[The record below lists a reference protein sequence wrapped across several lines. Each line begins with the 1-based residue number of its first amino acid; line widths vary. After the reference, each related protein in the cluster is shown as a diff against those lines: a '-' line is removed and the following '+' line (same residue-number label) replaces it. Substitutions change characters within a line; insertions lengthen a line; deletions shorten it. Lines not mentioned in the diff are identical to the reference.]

1 MKRFSDRFPTFFDW
15 EHQAGNSNYAKQ
27 IRRLHYFYP
36 NATLSQLSG
45 RRRLPSKKLSIDLV
59 DPRGL
64 KPKERIKRIDSLSV
78 LNKIRR
84 GEDPQTAI
92 DASDLSDST
101 LKTYLKN
108 NIRFLKNSVKVSKVD
123 KIPREMIIKEDSNEI
138 PIIIKNSK
146 NASIIG
152 KYHNAVR
159 HFLDTGDDSK
169 LKKFKKT
176 RIKDVDGI
184 THSLEINSDKIIE
197 IEDRKEEPEAF
208 EIYKT

>member
-1 MKRFSDRFPTFFDW
+1 MRRFSDRFPTFFDW
-15 EHQAGNSNYAKQ
+15 RLQAENSNYAKQ
-27 IRRLHYFYP
+27 IQRLHYFYP

-45 RRRLPSKKLSIDLV
+45 RDRLPSKKLSIHVV

-64 KPKERIKRIDSLSV
+64 KPKERVNRVNSLSV

-84 GEDPQTAI
+84 GENPRTVI
-92 DASDLSDST
+92 DDSDLSDST

-108 NIRFLKNSVKVSKVD
+108 NIRFLKNSIKISKVD
-123 KIPREMIIKEDSNEI
+123 KIPREMIIKEDGNEI
-138 PIIIKNSK
+138 PIITKNSK

-152 KYHNAVR
+152 QYHNAVR
-159 HFLDTGDDSK
+159 YFLDTGDNSK

-176 RIKDVDGI
+176 RIKDVDGT
-184 THSLEINSDKIIE
+184 THSLETNSDKIIE
-197 IEDRKEEPEAF
+197 IEDRKEEPEIF

>member
-15 EHQAGNSNYAKQ
+15 QHQAGNSHYAKQ
-27 IRRLHYFYP
+27 IIRLHYFYP

-45 RRRLPSKKLSIDLV
+45 RERLPSKKLSIDLV

-64 KPKERIKRIDSLSV
+64 KPKERVNRIDSLSV

-84 GEDPQTAI
+84 GEDPRTVLE
-92 DASDLSDST
+92 DSGLSNSI
-101 LKTYLKN
+101 LKTHLKN
-108 NIRFLKNSVKVSKVD
+108 NIKFLKNSIKVSKAD
-123 KIPREMIIKEDSNEI
+123 KIPREMVIKEDGNEI
-138 PIIIKNSK
+138 PIITKNSK

-159 HFLDTGDDSK
+159 HFLDTGDNSN
-169 LKKFKKT
+169 LKEFKKI

-184 THSLEINSDKIIE
+184 TNSLETNSDIIIE
-197 IEDRKEEPEAF
+197 IEDRKEEPEIF